1 MATQTT
7 TISSADAFYKQ
18 LGRMYG
24 TYTGG
29 FVGFIVLLAILIGY
43 ALASGDGQDS
53 AIGTHRSNN
62 SAAGFVHSFAT
73 AHTMVGS

>member
-7 TISSADAFYKQ
+7 SAADAFYKQ

-29 FVGFIVLLAILIGY
+29 FLGFIVFLAMLE
-43 ALASGDGQDS
+43 
-53 AIGTHRSNN
+53 
-62 SAAGFVHSFAT
+62 
-73 AHTMVGS
+73 

>member
-7 TISSADAFYKQ
+7 SAADAFYKQ

-29 FVGFIVLLAILIGY
+29 FV
-43 ALASGDGQDS
+43 ALAWSKS
-53 AIGTHRSNN
+53 PR
-62 SAAGFVHSFAT
+62 V
-73 AHTMVGS
+73 VP